1 MDARFEAQ
9 RLEWL
14 RQGLFVDVSPI
25 LKTPEEAARVVPLY
39 LDMVEDA
46 EILFDRDEFFGTV
59 LENLRQRLARLGAR
73 RVRRGRYWYWD
84 LKPDY
89 RPGEVFEI

>member
-1 MDARFEAQ
+1 MDAQFEAQ

-14 RQGLFVDVSPI
+14 RQGMFADVFPI
-25 LKTPEEAARVVPLY
+25 LKTPEEAARLVPLY

-46 EILFDRDEFFGTV
+46 EILFDRDGFFAGG
-59 LENLRQRLARLGAR
+59 LEKLRQPLARLGAR

-84 LKPDY
+84 LQPDY
-89 RPGEVFEI
+89 RPSEVV